1 MLVDFIGNN
10 DVLNE
15 LEKNLENKDISH
27 AYLFL
32 GNEGV
37 GKFTAAK
44 ALAKRILCDDSDS
57 SYCSVMDTFEHPD
70 LTIIRSENSIKKAQI
85 EELISDSFKKP
96 FAGKYKVFIIDGFED
111 VTVSGQNSLLKTLE
125 EPEEY
130 LKIILLSNNLRKI
143 LPTIL
148 SRVRIIK
155 FNNVQEEDIVEFLQ
169 TKENVGIDNARLFA
183 RLSGGS
189 VKKALLYSKDPKY
202 LTLRDESI
210 SVLDRLINKTA
221 SSPFKEYSFFNDN
234 REMLDEIFN
243 VFLSFL
249 RDVAVLDLDLEEENL
264 VNIDKMNLLKKQNL
278 SAIKATKMSEY
289 IIKAIELLEKNTNFQ
304 LTIEQL
310 LINIGGV
317 K

>member
-125 EPEEY
+125 EPEKY
-130 LKIILLSNNLRKI
+130 LKIILLSNNVRKI

-278 SAIKATKMSEY
+278 SAIKATEMSEY